1 MEDVL
6 EVYSRPLDPNRPLV
20 CLDEFCKQLLSEVS
34 DPLPVAPGRPAR
46 EDYEYVREGCV
57 SAFMIAMPLEGRREV
72 FVGPEGRRTAKDY
85 ALALRHLA
93 EVVCPEAERIVLV
106 QDNLNTHASASLYE
120 TFPPEEARRLAA
132 RFEVHYT
139 PKHGS
144 WLNIAEIEISVLAR
158 SCLKRRIPSKAAFLA
173 EINAC
178 IARKNRNPSPTR
190 WRFTCED
197 ARIKLASLYPQV

>member
-1 MEDVL
+1 MEEVL
-6 EVYSRPLDPNRPLV
+6 EVYSRPFDPNRPLV

-34 DPLPVAPGRPAR
+34 DPLPVAPGRAAR

-72 FVGPEGRRTAKDY
+72 FVGAEGRRTAKDY
-85 ALALRHLA
+85 ALALRYLA
-93 EVVCPEAERIVLV
+93 DELYPDAERIILV

-120 TFPPEEARRLAA
+120 AFPPEEARRLAA

-158 SCLKRRIPSKAAFLA
+158 ACLNRRIPSREIFLA
-173 EINAC
+173 EISAFLT
-178 IARKNRNPSPTR
+178 RKNANPSPTR
-190 WRFTCED
+190 WRFSYED